1 MSIFKSTFSE
11 TISSQLKARE
21 KVISNSNPRDATFLQ
36 FSSGNNSWVRMTS
49 FVNYDDPKKRY
60 SGDDLSKKYILE
72 GNINDANSQEITL
85 YPKLP
90 IICKKNDEP
99 QGLINNEQFIVSK
112 LTSTSVYVK
121 NKEKK
126 LKIEINKFQE
136 LFYPAYCI
144 TIHKSQG
151 STYNFPYTIHEF
163 NRLNKR
169 LRYVALTRATDKKFI
184 NIISH

>member
-72 GNINDANSQEITL
+72 GGTL
-85 YPKLP
+85 YNRGDGLRKGVNKPDGVYSSNLDKISSNP
-90 IICKKNDEP
+90 NDLQIDRTFGIRP
-99 QGLINNEQFIVSK
+99 MPGI
-112 LTSTSVYVK
+112 TSVNIM
-121 NKEKK
+121 NKS
-126 LKIEINKFQE
+126 
-136 LFYPAYCI
+136 AY
-144 TIHKSQG
+144 G
-151 STYNFPYTIHEF
+151 S
-163 NRLNKR
+163 
-169 LRYVALTRATDKKFI
+169 LR
-184 NIISH
+184 